1 MEYTPYIEIKDSK
14 IEIASSDVVETVD
27 CEIINE
33 ESRFIGSQNEIWG
46 DNEHY
51 EVENSL
57 TRVLIILLIIAIV
70 YFLIKSFLNKK
81 TT

>member
-1 MEYTPYIEIKDSK
+1 MEYTPYIEITDSK
-14 IEIASSDVVETVD
+14 IELQSYQNIEIVD
-27 CEIINE
+27 CEIIDE
-33 ESRFIGSQNEIWG
+33 ESRFLGGSGEIWG
-46 DNEHY
+46 DNEHC

>member
-14 IEIASSDVVETVD
+14 IEIVSSDVIETVD

>member
-1 MEYTPYIEIKDSK
+1 MKYTPYTEIKDSK
-14 IEIASSDVVETVD
+14 IEIASDVVEILD

-70 YFLIKSFLNKK
+70 YFLIKSIFKK
-81 TT
+81 QN